1 VCCNFLWDGWERR
14 DSFDGDRA
22 SAQRLSRLAELV
34 SNNRDPAFSL
44 NDAVNFLRSI
54 SVTRSQDFSDLN
66 PLERIDRYLIS
77 RFRSRMSWLINL
89 LDPEQVSLRLQAESY
104 FNSRFNRIDRRAGA
118 RSPAI
123 VSSGCIHRAPL
134 ESRGSVSK
142 FSKKSAFLSA
152 RGTCPRTK
160 SLRLHGVVAVPGAV
174 SGLRRSSCSIDP
186 CRTSARAAKQQ
197 RGPVPDSS

>member
-1 VCCNFLWDGWERR
+1 MGEGFLRR
-14 DSFDGDRA
+14 GQSEFCR
-22 SAQRLSRLAELV
+22 RLAELV
-34 SNNRDPAFSL
+34 SNNGDAGFSL

-160 SLRLHGVVAVPGAV
+160 SLRLHGVV

-197 RGPVPDSS
+197 RSGGRLELARHASGNDKLE